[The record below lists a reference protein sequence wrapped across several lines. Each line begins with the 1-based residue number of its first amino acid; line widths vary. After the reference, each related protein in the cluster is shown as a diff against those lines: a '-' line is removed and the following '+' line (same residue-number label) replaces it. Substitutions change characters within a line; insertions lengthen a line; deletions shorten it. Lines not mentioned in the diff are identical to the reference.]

1 MSAVSIKA
9 IKITDQGQITL
20 PKYIRELLGTENIK
34 LEVADDNVIKIVP
47 IKDVAGSLT
56 QYAKKIEETDFN
68 VIRQKAWEESTK
80 GRF

>member
-1 MSAVSIKA
+1 MITNRA

-20 PKYIRELLGTENIK
+20 PKYIRALLDTESIK
-34 LEVADDNVIKIVP
+34 LEVDNNNIIRIVP

-56 QYAKKIEETDFN
+56 QYAKKIDETDFN
-68 VIRQKAWEESTK
+68 IIREKAWEESIK